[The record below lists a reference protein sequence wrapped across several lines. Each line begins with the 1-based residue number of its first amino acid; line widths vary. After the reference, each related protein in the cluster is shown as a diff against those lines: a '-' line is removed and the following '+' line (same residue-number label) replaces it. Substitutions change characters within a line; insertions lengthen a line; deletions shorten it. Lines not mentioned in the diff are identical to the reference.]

1 MRAIV
6 MILGLM
12 TGAGLL
18 WPAMPGWA
26 QTAEAQVVPGQT
38 PGKTED
44 ETGKQTDEAR
54 LWQAMRLAE
63 LMPILRDEA
72 LVQADEMAA
81 MLFERGS
88 DAGWRDRVAAIH
100 DPARL
105 TGMFSAAFAP
115 ALAAAPDEAVAE
127 VIAFYETPA
136 GRQLVALELDAR
148 RAMLDA
154 DTEEGAIAA
163 FADAVAIDSPR
174 VAQIDALI
182 EGADLIEPNVAAA
195 LNASLAFSRGF
206 ADEGGY
212 QVPMSEGEILS
223 ETWAQEEDIRQQTH
237 EWIEAFLY
245 LAYSPL
251 SDAELDA
258 YIAFASSDAG
268 LHLSEAL
275 LAGFDALFAKTSY
288 EMGQAAAQRVSGQ
301 QL

>member
-6 MILGLM
+6 MILGL
-12 TGAGLL
+12 TAGAVAVS
-18 WPAMPGWA
+18 PAVPGWA
-26 QTAEAQVVPGQT
+26 QTAQAPVVTPAQAA
-38 PGKTED
+38 D
-44 ETGKQTDEAR
+44 QTDEAR

-63 LMPILRDEA
+63 LMPILQEEA
-72 LVQADEMAA
+72 LVQADEMAG

-100 DPARL
+100 QPARL
-105 TGMFSAAFAP
+105 TGIFRSGVGP
-115 ALAAAPDEAVAE
+115 ALQAAPDDAVAE
-127 VIAFYETPA
+127 AIAFYEAPA
-136 GRQLVALELDAR
+136 GQQLVALELDAR
-148 RAMLDA
+148 RAMLDS
-154 DTEEGAIAA
+154 DTEEAAISA

-174 VAQIDALI
+174 VAQIDKLI
-182 EGADLIEPNVAAA
+182 ERADLIEPNVAAA
-195 LNASLAFSRGF
+195 LNASLAFSQGF

-212 QVPMSEGEILS
+212 QIPMSEGEILS

-258 YIAFASSDAG
+258 YIEFAGSDAG
-268 LHLSEAL
+268 LALSAAL
-275 LAGFDALFAKTSY
+275 LSGFDALFAQTSR

>member
-12 TGAGLL
+12 TGAVAIS
-18 WPAMPGWA
+18 PALPVWA
-26 QTAEAQVVPGQT
+26 QAADTQAAPDQADAKTAET
-38 PGKTED
+38 
-44 ETGKQTDEAR
+44 R
-54 LWQAMRLAE
+54 LWQAMRLDE
-63 LMPILRDEA
+63 LMPVLQDEA

-100 DPARL
+100 EPARL
-105 TGMFSAAFAP
+105 TEIFRDAVGP
-115 ALAAAPDEAVAE
+115 ALASAPDGVLAEAV
-127 VIAFYETPA
+127 AFYETEI
-136 GRQLVALELDAR
+136 GKQLVALELDAR
-148 RAMLDA
+148 RAMLDS
-154 DTEEGAIAA
+154 DTEEAAITA

-182 EGADLIEPNVAAA
+182 ERADLIEPNVAAA

-251 SDAELDA
+251 SDAELAA
-258 YIAFASSDAG
+258 YTEFAGSDAG
-268 LHLSEAL
+268 LSLSGAL
-275 LAGFDALFAKTSY
+275 LAGFDALFAQTSR

>member
-12 TGAGLL
+12 TGAVAIS
-18 WPAMPGWA
+18 PAAPGWA
-26 QTAEAQVVPGQT
+26 QAADTQAAPAQLDAKAAEL
-38 PGKTED
+38 
-44 ETGKQTDEAR
+44 R
-54 LWQAMRLAE
+54 LWQAMRLDE
-63 LMPILRDEA
+63 LMPVLQDEA

-100 DPARL
+100 EPARL
-105 TGMFSAAFAP
+105 TEIFRDAVGP
-115 ALAAAPDEAVAE
+115 ALASAPDGVLAEAV
-127 VIAFYETPA
+127 AFYETEI
-136 GRQLVALELDAR
+136 GKQLVALELDAR
-148 RAMLDA
+148 RAMLDS
-154 DTEEGAIAA
+154 DTEEAAITA
-163 FADAVAIDSPR
+163 FADAVAVDSPR

-182 EGADLIEPNVAAA
+182 ERADLIEPNVAAA

-251 SDAELDA
+251 SDAELAA
-258 YIAFASSDAG
+258 YTEFAGSDAG
-268 LHLSEAL
+268 LSLSGAL
-275 LAGFDALFAKTSY
+275 LAGFDALFAQTSR
-288 EMGQAAAQRVSGQ
+288 EMGQAAAQRVAGQ